1 MNVAQTN
8 KRTVANAALESALG
22 KITLTELQRDLLKS
36 QWLETLGWMGR
47 RAAHNWA
54 AYVSLRLIAIVGAVF
69 VPALI
74 AITPTTAG
82 GQALRVTTFTV
93 SLCVAL
99 ATAVES
105 FFRPGERWRHYRR
118 TTEALRLEGVQYL
131 MLSGPYAAAGTH
143 EGAFGGFA
151 GRLNEILSTEVDV
164 YFTKVA
170 VEKPAAEKGRDSDSD
185 SSRQVTAT

>member
-1 MNVAQTN
+1 VGQTD
-8 KRTVANAALESALG
+8 RGQATHAVLESTIA
-22 KITLTELQRDLLKS
+22 KITLTDLQRDLLRLH
-36 QWLETLGWMGR
+36 WLDTLGWMGR
-47 RAAHNWA
+47 KARKNWA

-74 AITPTTAG
+74 AITPTTGG
-82 GQALRVTTFTV
+82 GQAVRITTFTV

-118 TTEALRLEGVQYL
+118 TTEALRLEGMQYL
-131 MLSGPYAAAGTH
+131 MLSGPYAAATTH

-151 GRLNEILSTEVDV
+151 SRLNEILSAEVDV

-170 VEKPAAEKGRDSDSD
+170 VEKPAAEKERESGSNTS
-185 SSRQVTAT
+185 QP